1 MRTLFTLCLLFVVAA
16 SNLTY
21 STDNNERQRTI
32 DAFKRLK
39 ESAQPRPTKYRTV
52 YPDYILSQQSKV
64 PLFLNVNATLD
75 ELLSDPN
82 KMQNESSISVNPV
95 NPKILI
101 ASAVDYRAESSTW
114 VYVSSDG
121 GISWNNFNLGKPFPT
136 WRSSNDPSVMFDA
149 EGIGYLVY
157 GGFGS
162 LESGD
167 GGLVGENGVFI
178 ARTIDNGINWQAH
191 IPVIVH
197 TGPQTL
203 DSNFEDKYYVQ
214 VDNSPKSPYYRH
226 VYIPWKRV
234 TPRDSATQ
242 IVIAKSSDFASTW
255 SKPLPISDRV
265 SGSSEDTTFGQS
277 FPLATTGPNG
287 ELYVVW
293 NHGIVHG
300 VGFVK
305 SYDGGATFTEPRI
318 IHNYNIFG
326 ETKFIA
332 GQGYRHTVKGRVRA
346 EAYPV
351 VVCDNTEGERSGNLY
366 LCWAADNPPNIYF
379 SKSTDE
385 GETWTAPV
393 IVHEKNDNDQF
404 WQWMSLDP
412 KTGELAI
419 MYLDSRNDPENIMI
433 ECYVSY
439 SSDGGD
445 TWIDRRVSDIVS
457 DLRLNPF
464 GSNAFAGD
472 YSGNAF
478 FDGIIYPSWVD
489 MRNAVTNITDSDVFT
504 AIVNTRA
511 PEGPKEFKYKFT
523 PAEPTKVELTWVA
536 PTKKAFGQPLLP
548 EEYELNLYRDG
559 ELLATLPGGTEIF
572 GDSALTP
579 FQDYDYKIYAF
590 SNEDKSPSVA
600 LTAYPGGSQQPDKP
614 WIISAIRQNNQDIK
628 IELKLPSLRTDSITP
643 IYNLSKLNVYLD
655 SVKFQTYPL
664 TASDTGLIKSFEFS
678 TTQPGFYILNVT
690 VEDYFPQI
698 ELTTQSN
705 LSERVLIYS
714 GENYS
719 DLKENFDNEPL
730 PKYYVGGNWQKTNK
744 FSFSQPFSFTESP
757 LGDYKAEQNDTLIVF
772 PIDLADKG
780 DVYISFRH
788 AAILRHD
795 DTAYVDIAHDL
806 HSEWTSI
813 GKYNRNYYEPWQN
826 TLLDHEDWKPES
838 IYFENAD
845 KWEQCYVR
853 FRFNS
858 NKIFADDG
866 WYVDNIEI
874 SNSPLSV
881 RDNNDNK
888 NIRVYPNPSSDFV
901 VFDNVVSQTIQS
913 VTVYNIFGEQ
923 IIEYIPTNHSA
934 KIDLATLSA
943 GYYFADVE
951 SSGKIERVAFVIV
964 K

>member
-1 MRTLFTLCLLFVVAA
+1 MRTIFTLCLLFVVVA
-16 SNLTY
+16 SNLMLA
-21 STDNNERQRTI
+21 DDDNERQRTI

-52 YPDYILSQQSKV
+52 YPDYILSQPSKI
-64 PLFLNVNATLD
+64 PLFINVNTTRD
-75 ELLSDPN
+75 ELNSDPTP
-82 KMQNESSISVNPV
+82 MQNESSISVNPI

-114 VYVSSDG
+114 VYVSSNG
-121 GISWNNFNLGKPFPT
+121 GISWKNLNLGKPFPT

-167 GGLVGENGVFI
+167 AGLVGENGVFI
-178 ARTIDNGINWQAH
+178 ARTTDNGKSWEAH

-203 DSNFEDKYYVQ
+203 DSTFEDKYYVQ

-242 IVIAKSSDFASTW
+242 IVISKSSDFASTW
-255 SKPLPISDRV
+255 SKPLPISHRV

-305 SYDGGATFTEPRI
+305 SYDGGETFTEPRI

-326 ETKFIA
+326 ETKFIT
-332 GQGYRHTVKGRVRA
+332 GQGYRHVVKGRVRA

-385 GETWTAPV
+385 GETWTEPV
-393 IVHEKNDNDQF
+393 IIHEKNDNDQF
-404 WQWMSLDP
+404 WQWMSMDP
-412 KTGELAI
+412 KSGDLAI

-457 DLRLNPF
+457 DIRLNPF

-489 MRNAVTNITDSDVFT
+489 MRNAVINISDSDVFT

-511 PEGPKEFKYKFT
+511 PEAPSDFAYDFNL
-523 PAEPTKVELTWVA
+523 ADPTTVVLTWV
-536 PTKKAFGQPLLP
+536 PPSKKAFGQPLLP
-548 EEYELNLYRDG
+548 EEYDLNLYRDG
-559 ELLATLPGGTEIF
+559 VLIETLPGGTEIYI
-572 GDSALTP
+572 DSALTP
-579 FQDYDYKIYAF
+579 FKDYEFKIYAF
-590 SNEDKSPSVA
+590 RNEDKSPSVE
-600 LTAYPGGSQQPDKP
+600 LTAYPGGSQKPDKP
-614 WIISAIRQNNQDIK
+614 WITSVFQENQNIK
-628 IELKLPSLRTDSITP
+628 IEVKLPTLRTDSITP
-643 IYNLSKLNVYLD
+643 IYNLSKLKVYLD
-655 SVKFQTYPL
+655 SVLIQSYQL
-664 TASDTGLIKSFEFS
+664 TASDTGLVKSFEF
-678 TTQPGFYILNVT
+678 TTLNPGFYILNVT
-690 VEDYFPQI
+690 VEDYFSQI
-698 ELTTQSN
+698 KLTTQSN
-705 LSERVLIYS
+705 FSERVLIYS

-719 DLKENFDNEPL
+719 DINDNFDTAPL
-730 PKYYVGGNWQKTNK
+730 PKYYVAGNWQKTNK
-744 FSFSQPFSFTESP
+744 FAFSQPFSFTESP
-757 LGDYKAEQNDTLIVF
+757 DGDYKADQHDTLIVF
-772 PIDLADKG
+772 PLDLAEKE
-780 DVYISFRH
+780 DVFIAFRH
-788 AAILRHD
+788 AAIIHRGD
-795 DTAYVDIAHDL
+795 SAFVEIALDL
-806 HSEWTSI
+806 QSEWTTL
-813 GKYNRNYYEPWQN
+813 GRYNQTYYEPWQN
-826 TLLDHEDWKPES
+826 SILDHEDWKPES

-845 KWEQCYVR
+845 EWEQCYVR
-853 FRFNS
+853 FRFIS
-858 NKIFADDG
+858 NKISADEG
-866 WYVDNIEI
+866 WYIDNIEL

-888 NIRVYPNPSSDFV
+888 SIRVYPNPTSEFV
-901 VFDNVVSQTIQS
+901 VFDNVVSQAIQS
-913 VTVYNIFGEQ
+913 VTIYNIFGEQ
-923 IIEYIPTNHSA
+923 LIEFKPTNHSA
-934 KIDLATLSA
+934 KIDLTALSA

-951 SSGKIERVAFVIV
+951 SSGKIERVSFVVV

>member
-1 MRTLFTLCLLFVVAA
+1 MRTLFTLWLLFAVLA
-16 SNLTY
+16 SNIVLAN
-21 STDNNERQRTI
+21 DDNERQRTI

-64 PLFLNVNATLD
+64 PLFLNVNATRE
-75 ELLSDPN
+75 ELNSDPSP
-82 KMQNESSISVNPV
+82 MQNESSISVNPL

-121 GISWNNFNLGKPFPT
+121 GITWKNFNLGKPFPT

-149 EGIGYLVY
+149 EGVGYLVY

-167 GGLVGENGVFI
+167 AGLVGENGVFI
-178 ARTIDNGINWQAH
+178 ARTTDDGKNWEAH

-203 DSNFEDKYYVQ
+203 DSTFEDKYYVQ

-255 SKPLPISDRV
+255 TKPLPISHRV

-300 VGFVK
+300 IGFVK
-305 SYDGGATFTEPRI
+305 SYDGGETFTEPRI

-326 ETKFIA
+326 ETKFIP
-332 GQGYRHTVKGRVRA
+332 GQGYRHVVKGRVRA

-351 VVCDNTEGERSGNLY
+351 VVCDYTEGERSGNLY
-366 LCWAADNPPNIYF
+366 LCWSADNPPNIYF

-385 GETWTAPV
+385 GDTWTAPV

-404 WQWMSLDP
+404 WQWMSIDP
-412 KTGELAI
+412 KSGELAI
-419 MYLDSRNDPENIMI
+419 MYLDSRNDPDNIMI

-457 DLRLNPF
+457 DIRLNPF

-489 MRNAVTNITDSDVFT
+489 MRNAVINISDSDVFT

-511 PEGPKEFKYKFT
+511 PEGPRDFAYDIN
-523 PAEPTKVELTWVA
+523 PADPTMVDLTWVPPA
-536 PTKKAFGQPLLP
+536 KKSFGQPLLP

-559 ELLATLPGGTEIF
+559 ELLATLPGGTDF
-572 GDSALTP
+572 YSDSALKP
-579 FQDYDYKIYAF
+579 FKDYNYKIYAF
-590 SNEDKSPSVA
+590 RNEDKSPSVA
-600 LTAYPGGSQQPDKP
+600 LTAYPGGSQKPDKP
-614 WIISAIRQNNQDIK
+614 WITSVVRENQLIK
-628 IELKLPSLRTDSITP
+628 IEVKLPSLRTDSITP
-643 IYNLSKLNVYLD
+643 IYNLSKLRVYLD
-655 SVKFQTYPL
+655 SGFIQWHQLAP
-664 TASDTGLIKSFEFS
+664 SDTGLVKTFEF
-678 TTQPGFYILNVT
+678 TTDKPGFYILNVT
-690 VEDYFPQI
+690 VEDHFP
-698 ELTTQSN
+698 EVGLTTQSN

-714 GENYS
+714 GENYT
-719 DLKENFDNEPL
+719 DFKENFDNEPL
-730 PKYYVGGNWQKTNK
+730 PKYYVAGNWQKTNK
-744 FSFSQPFSFTESP
+744 FAFSQPFSFTESP
-757 LGDYKAEQNDTLIVF
+757 NGDYKAEQHDTLIVF
-772 PIDLADKG
+772 PINLADKG

-788 AAILRHD
+788 AAIIRHD
-795 DTAYVDIAHDL
+795 DTAYVEIAQNL

-826 TLLDHEDWKPES
+826 SILDHEDWKPES
-838 IYFENAD
+838 IYFDNPDE
-845 KWEQCYVR
+845 WQQCYVR
-853 FRFNS
+853 FRFLS

-881 RDNNDNK
+881 RDNNNDK
-888 NIRVYPNPSSDFV
+888 NIRVYPNPASEFV
-901 VFDNVVSQTIQS
+901 VFDNVISQVIQKVTI
-913 VTVYNIFGEQ
+913 YNIFGEQ

-934 KIDLATLSA
+934 KIDLAALSA

-951 SSGKIERVAFVIV
+951 SSGQIERVSFVVV

>member
-1 MRTLFTLCLLFVVAA
+1 MKTIFTLCLLLAVFA
-16 SNLTY
+16 SNFMLAD
-21 STDNNERQRTI
+21 DNNERQRTI
-32 DAFKRLK
+32 DAFNRLK

-52 YPDYILSQQSKV
+52 YPSYLLSQKSKV

-82 KMQNESSISVNPV
+82 PMQNESSISVNPV

-121 GISWNNFNLGKPFPT
+121 GITWKNFNLGKPYPT

-167 GGLVGENGVFI
+167 AGLVGENGVFI
-178 ARTIDNGINWQAH
+178 ARTTDDGKNWEAH

-242 IVIAKSSDFASTW
+242 IVIAKSTDFASTW
-255 SKPLPISDRV
+255 TKPLPISDRV

-300 VGFVK
+300 IGFVK

-326 ETKFIA
+326 ETRFIP

-351 VVCDNTEGERSGNLY
+351 IVCDNTEGERSGDLY

-385 GETWTAPV
+385 GETWTEPV

-404 WQWMSLDP
+404 WQWMSMDP
-412 KTGELAI
+412 KSGELAI

-457 DLRLNPF
+457 DIRLNPF

-489 MRNAVTNITDSDVFT
+489 MRGAVTNIRDSDVFT

-511 PEGPKEFKYKFT
+511 PEAPSDFAYDFN
-523 PAEPTKVELTWVA
+523 PSEPTKVDLTWIPPA
-536 PTKKAFGQPLLP
+536 KKAFGQPLLP
-548 EEYELNLYRDG
+548 DDYDLNLYRDG
-559 ELLATLPGGTEIF
+559 ELLATLPGGTDIYI
-572 GDSALTP
+572 DTALIP
-579 FQDYDYKIYAF
+579 FKDYDYKIYAF
-590 SNEDKSPSVA
+590 RNEDKSPSME
-600 LTAYPGGSQQPDKP
+600 LTAYPGGSQKPDKP
-614 WIISAIRQNNQDIK
+614 WITSVVRQNQDIK
-628 IELKLPSLRTDSITP
+628 IEVKLPTLRTDSITP
-643 IYNLSKLNVYLD
+643 IYNLSKLKVYLD
-655 SVKFQTYPL
+655 SAFIQSYLL
-664 TASDTGLIKSFEFS
+664 TASDTGLVKTFEF
-678 TTQPGFYILNVT
+678 TTAKPGFYILNVV

-705 LSERVLIYS
+705 FSERLLIYS
-714 GENYS
+714 GENHS
-719 DLKENFDNEPL
+719 DLNENFDTGPL
-730 PKYYVGGNWQKTNK
+730 PKYYLAGNWQKTNK
-744 FSFSQPFSFTESP
+744 FAFSQPFSFAISP
-757 LGDYKAEQNDTLIVF
+757 DGHYKAEQHDTLIVF
-772 PIDLADKG
+772 PIDLANNE
-780 DVYISFRH
+780 DVYILFRH
-788 AAILRHD
+788 AAVIHRGD
-795 DTAYVDIAHDL
+795 SAYVEIAPNL
-806 HSEWTSI
+806 QSEWTII
-813 GKYNRNYYEPWQN
+813 GRYNQTYYEPWQN
-826 TLLDHEDWKPES
+826 SILDHEDWKPES
-838 IYFENAD
+838 IHFENTD
-845 KWEQCYVR
+845 EWEQSFVR
-853 FRFNS
+853 FRFIS
-858 NKIFADDG
+858 NKIYADEG

-888 NIRVYPNPSSDFV
+888 SIRVYPNPTSEFV
-901 VFDNVVSQTIQS
+901 VFDNVVSQAIQR
-913 VTVYNIFGEQ
+913 VIIYNIYGEQ
-923 IIEYIPTNHSA
+923 LIEFEPTNHSA
-934 KIDLATLSA
+934 KIDLSTLSA

-951 SSGKIERVAFVIV
+951 SSGKIERVSFIV
-964 K
+964 VK